1 MELNESYWTDR
12 YYSNQ
17 LGWDI
22 GYPSPAI
29 TEFMDKVKD
38 KNAKILIPGCG
49 NAYEASYLWKK
60 GFKNV
65 YLLDFSAVPLNKF
78 SEENPDF
85 PKSQLWNI
93 NFFDAEGKFDYI
105 IEQTFFC
112 ALSPELREDYAEKM
126 LELLKP
132 EGQLVGLLF
141 NIPLFDGHPPFGGR
155 REEYEKLF
163 AQYFEIIKMETAYN
177 SIPERQGSELF
188 IKMKIKTPKQNLVSQ
203 NQY

>member
-12 YYSNQ
+12 YKSNQ

-29 TEFMDKVKD
+29 AQFMDEAKD
-38 KNAKILIPGCG
+38 KNANILIPGCG

-65 YLLDFSAVPLNKF
+65 YLLDFSVIPLKKF
-78 SEENPDF
+78 SRENPDF
-85 PKSQLWNI
+85 PKGQLLNM
-93 NFFDAEGKFDYI
+93 NFFDTEGKYDYI

-112 ALSPELREDYAEKM
+112 ALNPSLRKDYAEKM
-126 LELLKP
+126 IELLKP
-132 EGQLVGLLF
+132 EGQLIGLLF
-141 NIPLFDGHPPFGGR
+141 NIPLFDDHPPFGGNK
-155 REEYEKLF
+155 EEYEKLF
-163 AQYFEIIKMETAYN
+163 TPYFEILKMETAYN

-188 IKMKIKTPKQNLVSQ
+188 IRMKVKDQNPKT
-203 NQY
+203 